1 MDLIG
6 TLSSQLGLDPNQAA
20 ALAGSVIG
28 GVRGQVAKEAGP
40 ETAKQMD
47 AAIPELSG
55 WQDTAAS
62 MFGGGDDG
70 PGGAGGFL
78 DLASGALG
86 GLGGMMGGDSA
97 AGGLL
102 GAAAGALGSQQ
113 AKQTAALVGVL
124 DKLGRDA
131 SHAAMIAPVALGF
144 LKERLPDG
152 LLDTVLS
159 AAPFLTGGGG
169 DSSGGGGG
177 GIAGALGG
185 LLGG

>member
-6 TLSSQLGLDPNQAA
+6 TLSSQLGLDANQAA

-28 GVRGQVAKEAGP
+28 GVRGQVAKEEGDEKAAQID
-40 ETAKQMD
+40 E
-47 AAIPELSG
+47 AIPELSS
-55 WQDTAAS
+55 WQDKAAE
-62 MFGGGDDG
+62 MFGGGDAG

-78 DLASGALG
+78 DMASGALG

-124 DKLGRDA
+124 DKLGLNA
-131 SHAAMIAPVALGF
+131 SHAAMIAPVALSF

-152 LLDTVLS
+152 VLDMALK
-159 AAPFLTGGGG
+159 AAPFLTGGGD
-169 DSSGGGGG
+169 DSSDGGG